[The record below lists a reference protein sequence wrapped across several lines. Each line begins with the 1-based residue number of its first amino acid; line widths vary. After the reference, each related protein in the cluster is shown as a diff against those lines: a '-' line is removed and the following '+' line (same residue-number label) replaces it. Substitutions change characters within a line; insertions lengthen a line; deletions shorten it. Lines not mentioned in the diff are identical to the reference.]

1 MGDRVSVERVAR
13 PVFIVAL
20 MIAILPVAAGLAAR
34 SATAQDDG
42 AGLIDAT
49 SYESPQFG
57 YALTWD
63 ESWTARER
71 DVTSNEG
78 GFDTITI
85 RHDTGSVRVSG
96 RADDYPA
103 IEFLNDTVDLIEANA
118 DVSETVRESLDG
130 EVPFVELTADRD
142 HLIVEA
148 YTLPDSDAVVVLMLR
163 AQERD
168 FEAALA
174 AARESVTLDGTPVLQ
189 GGDGGSPTVAAGETP
204 EGDEGTPETATPG
217 ATNEGIDGETY
228 TSPTYG
234 YRLTWDANIW
244 EAESRTRDDGYN
256 ELRLESPSA
265 TLAIWSG
272 PYYAGDPA
280 ACLQGEAGFFET
292 EDPAI
297 ADWQPA
303 EDAEGEPIAGE
314 TTSASYGVFTLT
326 YTDPENVEA
335 EPVALVDYIE
345 CRSLVEGESVLVIF
359 ATMTPERYNDTID
372 DVLRIT
378 NAVDL
383 GGDEGEGATP
393 APATPAADVTI
404 PPNPAAPASPPAVTP
419 VPATPTMAIP
429 PTPTPTPLP
438 ATPFPATPTV
448 AIPPTPTP
456 PPVTPVPATPTVA
469 IPPTPTPLPATPVP
483 ASPMATPEGSP
494 VGTPVTAGVST
505 GLDGTTFTS
514 PSFGFSITIP
524 SDWSVTGET
533 IAASE
538 ELLVLSNGTSQI
550 TIQATSRYRG
560 DLEGCV
566 AEAHARAAADPTFA
580 DLAPDTTGTGD
591 PFEGS
596 NADAA
601 YANFTYTGSDGETY
615 AHFVSCRA
623 IAEGESYLILTQD
636 VAYDAYA
643 TQRQARRQIENA
655 IVLP

>member
-1 MGDRVSVERVAR
+1 MGDRVSAGRVAR

-20 MIAILPVAAGLAAR
+20 MIAMLPLVAGFAGR
-34 SATAQDDG
+34 SATAQDEG
-42 AGLIDAT
+42 AGLIDAM

-57 YALTWD
+57 YALSWD
-63 ESWTARER
+63 ESWSARER
-71 DVTSNEG
+71 DVTSNDG
-78 GFDTITI
+78 GFDTITL
-85 RHDTGSVRVSG
+85 RHDTGTVRVSG

-103 IEFLNDTVDLIEANA
+103 IEFLNDTVDLIAANA
-118 DVSETVRESLDG
+118 DASETVREDLDG
-130 EVPFVELTADRD
+130 EIPFVELTADRD
-142 HLIVEA
+142 RLFVEA
-148 YTLPDSDAVVVLMLR
+148 YTLPDSGAVAVLTLR
-163 AQERD
+163 AREGD
-168 FEAALA
+168 FETALT
-174 AARESVTLDGTPVLQ
+174 AARESVTLDDVPVLQ
-189 GGDGGSPTVAAGETP
+189 GGEAGPPPGAADDVADDPAG
-204 EGDEGTPETATPG
+204 DAATPDVVPPG
-217 ATNEGIDGETY
+217 STSDGIDGDTY

-244 EAESRTRDDGYN
+244 EAESRASDDGYN
-256 ELRLESPSA
+256 ELRLESPSV
-265 TLAIWSG
+265 TLAVWSG

-280 ACLQGEAGFFET
+280 ACLRGEAGFFET
-292 EDPAI
+292 DDPAI
-297 ADWQPA
+297 TDWRPA

-314 TTSASYGVFTLT
+314 TTSASYGVFNLT
-326 YTDPENVEA
+326 YTDPENAEA
-335 EPVALVDYIE
+335 EPVALIDYIE

-359 ATMTPERYNDTID
+359 ATTTPERYNDTID

-393 APATPAADVTI
+393 AAPASPATPATPAIDVT
-404 PPNPAAPASPPAVTP
+404 PPPTPAAPASPPAASP
-419 VPATPTMAIP
+419 IPATPVVAIR
-429 PTPTPTPLP
+429 PTPTPLP
-438 ATPFPATPTV
+438 V
-448 AIPPTPTP
+448 
-456 PPVTPVPATPTVA
+456 
-469 IPPTPTPLPATPVP
+469 TPVP
-483 ASPMATPEGSP
+483 ASPVATPVGTP
-494 VGTPVTAGVST
+494 LGTPVTAGVST

-514 PSFGFSITIP
+514 PSFDFSITIP
-524 SDWSVTGET
+524 SAWSVTGET

-550 TIQATSRYRG
+550 TLQATSRYRG

-566 AEAHARAAADPTFA
+566 ADARARAAADPTFA